1 MTVQEIIA
9 AIPAL
14 SFEERVTVLRVLTQ
28 SLRSPNKQ
36 KNYRG
41 VPASELRGLL
51 KTATPSPTDDEIG
64 EAYTDYLMEK
74 YQ

>member
-28 SLRSPNKQ
+28 SLRSQGKR
-36 KNYRG
+36 KKYRG
-41 VPASELRGLL
+41 VPADELRGVL
-51 KTATPSPTDDEIG
+51 KTVSPAPADDEIR

-74 YQ
+74 YK